1 MYAVIFASGKHSRLL
16 LAYGNSKPP
25 LSGNQGN
32 SEIDGA
38 RRGGGG
44 GGGGAVG
51 GCTLYF
57 VRVRPRHFL
66 FKRRL
71 LRLTYTEY

>member
-32 SEIDGA
+32 FEIDGA

-44 GGGGAVG
+44 GVPFAL
-51 GCTLYF
+51 CKSLSTAFSIQKAITKINLY
-57 VRVRPRHFL
+57 
-66 FKRRL
+66 
-71 LRLTYTEY
+71 

>member
-1 MYAVIFASGKHSRLL
+1 MYAFIFASGKHSRLL

-32 SEIDGA
+32 FEIDGA

-44 GGGGAVG
+44 GWVHFAL
-51 GCTLYF
+51 CKSLSTAFSIQKAITKINLY
-57 VRVRPRHFL
+57 
-66 FKRRL
+66 
-71 LRLTYTEY
+71 

>member
-32 SEIDGA
+32 FEIDGA

-44 GGGGAVG
+44 VHFAL
-51 GCTLYF
+51 CKSLSTAFSIQKAITKINLY
-57 VRVRPRHFL
+57 
-66 FKRRL
+66 
-71 LRLTYTEY
+71 

>member
-16 LAYGNSKPP
+16 LAYGDSKPP

-32 SEIDGA
+32 FEIDGG
-38 RRGGGG
+38 RRGAGGR
-44 GGGGAVG
+44 
-51 GCTLYF
+51 GCTLHF
-57 VRVRPRHFL
+57 ARVCPRHFL

>member
-32 SEIDGA
+32 FEIDEA

-44 GGGGAVG
+44 GAL
-51 GCTLYF
+51 CTLQEF
-57 VRVRPRHFL
+57 VHGIFYS
-66 FKRRL
+66 KGD
-71 LRLTYTEY
+71 Y

>member
-32 SEIDGA
+32 FEIDGA
-38 RRGGGG
+38 RRGEE
-44 GGGGAVG
+44 G
-51 GCTLYF
+51 GCTLF
-57 VRVRPRHFL
+57 FARVCPRHFL

>member
-16 LAYGNSKPP
+16 LTYGNSKPP

-32 SEIDGA
+32 FEIDGA
-38 RRGGGG
+38 RRRWGG
-44 GGGGAVG
+44 G
-51 GCTLYF
+51 GCTLHF
-57 VRVRPRHFL
+57 VRVCPRHFI

-71 LRLTYTEY
+71 LRLTYTGY

>member
-32 SEIDGA
+32 FEIDGG
-38 RRGGGG
+38 RRGAGGEG
-44 GGGGAVG
+44 VHFALCESLSTAFSIQKAITKVN
-51 GCTLYF
+51 LY
-57 VRVRPRHFL
+57 
-66 FKRRL
+66 
-71 LRLTYTEY
+71 

>member
-44 GGGGAVG
+44 GWGVHFVLCKSSSTAFSIQKAITKVN
-51 GCTLYF
+51 LY
-57 VRVRPRHFL
+57 
-66 FKRRL
+66 
-71 LRLTYTEY
+71 

>member
-32 SEIDGA
+32 FEIDGA
-38 RRGGGG
+38 RRGGGVHF
-44 GGGGAVG
+44 AL
-51 GCTLYF
+51 CKSLSTAFSIQKAITKINLY
-57 VRVRPRHFL
+57 
-66 FKRRL
+66 
-71 LRLTYTEY
+71 

>member
-32 SEIDGA
+32 FEIDGA

-44 GGGGAVG
+44 AL
-51 GCTLYF
+51 CTLQEF
-57 VRVRPRHFL
+57 VHGIFYS
-66 FKRRL
+66 KGD
-71 LRLTYTEY
+71 Y

>member
-32 SEIDGA
+32 FEIDGA
-38 RRGGGG
+38 RREGGGG
-44 GGGGAVG
+44 GG
-51 GCTLYF
+51 TLHF
-57 VRVRPRHFL
+57 VRVCPRHFL

>member
-32 SEIDGA
+32 FEIDGA

-44 GGGGAVG
+44 GHFAL
-51 GCTLYF
+51 CKSLSTAFSIQKAITKINLY
-57 VRVRPRHFL
+57 
-66 FKRRL
+66 
-71 LRLTYTEY
+71 

>member
-1 MYAVIFASGKHSRLL
+1 MYAVIFASGKHSPLL

-32 SEIDGA
+32 FEIDGA
-38 RRGGGG
+38 RRGGGES
-44 GGGGAVG
+44 
-51 GCTLYF
+51 TLHF
-57 VRVRPRHFL
+57 ARVCPRHFL

>member
-32 SEIDGA
+32 FEIDGA

-44 GGGGAVG
+44 GALY
-51 GCTLYF
+51 TLQEF
-57 VRVRPRHFL
+57 VHGIFYS
-66 FKRRL
+66 KGD
-71 LRLTYTEY
+71 Y